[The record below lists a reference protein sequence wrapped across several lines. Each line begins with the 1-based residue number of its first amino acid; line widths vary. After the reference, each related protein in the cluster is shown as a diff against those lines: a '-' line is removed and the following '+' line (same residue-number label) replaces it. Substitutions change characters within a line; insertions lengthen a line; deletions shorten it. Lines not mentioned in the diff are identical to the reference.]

1 MLSKEGKNVVALGDK
16 KDREIEVIKGLKKK
30 LHSLGSV
37 NFLKIEPSNHIFFSF
52 SSFDNRTI
60 NIQEQYTD
68 HIGDTHFEDIYKVQA
83 HEPSLRELLLI
94 QSMYC
99 CHTQS
104 EIEHLVNDQPN
115 PSIFFKMFFE
125 LRFSTFLSFLSFD
138 AHAMHSLL
146 DYEKNAEYFTDEF
159 PLFFKNDNGLSA
171 IDTALDHN

>member
-104 EIEHLVNDQPN
+104 EIEHLVND
-115 PSIFFKMFFE
+115 
-125 LRFSTFLSFLSFD
+125 
-138 AHAMHSLL
+138 
-146 DYEKNAEYFTDEF
+146 
-159 PLFFKNDNGLSA
+159 
-171 IDTALDHN
+171 